1 MAPNDLAQ
9 GLVGAIPMDK
19 LSIQRGPSFANH
31 GSATYISPPM
41 QLVSKLFGRTLR
53 EAPNDA
59 EMDCHI
65 WLSRGGL
72 IRRLASGLY
81 AVQPLGQR
89 AIRKIEA
96 LIRQEMEAIDGQ
108 EMSLPLVQ
116 PSELWEKSGRYQL
129 IGSELV
135 RFKDRSQHPM
145 VLAMTHEEAVTQVAS
160 EELSSHR
167 QLPFMLWQ
175 FQLKFRD
182 EPRARGGLIR
192 VREFTMKDAY
202 SFHKD
207 QDCLDEYYQRAYD
220 AYVRIFRRCGI
231 EPVIVQSDTGI
242 MGGKVAH
249 EFMLQSPMGEDN
261 LILCPETG
269 YSANAEI
276 AVFAREG
283 IPGEALPTESVPT
296 PSKSSIEDVTKLLGI
311 EAKNTLKMV
320 MYGAEI
326 GPKPEFV
333 AVAIR
338 GDLDVSETK
347 VKNALKARVLFAA
360 TDDMIREAGLVPG
373 YASPVGMK
381 SGILMVDLSV
391 PVSANLVA
399 GGNEAGMHVRNVNF
413 GRDFTCTGR
422 FTEPVDVAQA
432 AEGLLEIGGT
442 HRLKAVRGIEIGN
455 IFKLGTKFSEA
466 LGCTFQADDKSIKP
480 AVMGCYGIGVGRL
493 LASVVENS
501 HDKDGIIW
509 PKEIAPFQV
518 HIVALGREPEILE
531 DCVALAKELE
541 SAGFDCLLDDRDE
554 RPGVKFKDSDLWG
567 IPVRLALGG
576 KSREQ
581 GCFEWKLRSGGAME
595 LFPKGEILDRL
606 KAFYQD

>member
-1 MAPNDLAQ
+1 
-9 GLVGAIPMDK
+9 
-19 LSIQRGPSFANH
+19 
-31 GSATYISPPM
+31 M
-41 QLVSKLFGRTLR
+41 QLVSKHFGRTLR
-53 EAPNDA
+53 EAPSDA
-59 EMDCHI
+59 EMDCHV
-65 WLSRGGL
+65 WLARAGL
-72 IRRLASGLY
+72 IRRLAAGLY
-81 AVQPLGQR
+81 AVQPMGQR
-89 AIRKIEA
+89 AIRRIESV
-96 LIRQEMEAIDGQ
+96 IRSEMDSIDGQ
-108 EMSLPLVQ
+108 ELSLPLVQ
-116 PSELWEKSGRYQL
+116 PSELWEKSGRYDL

-135 RFKDRSQHPM
+135 RFKDRGQHTM

-207 QDCLDEYYQRAYD
+207 QECLDEYYTKAYD

-249 EFMLQSPMGEDN
+249 EFMLQSPMGEDS

-283 IPGEALPTESVPT
+283 IAGDPLPPEKIATPG
-296 PSKSSIEDVTKLLGI
+296 KSSIEDVSKLLGI

-326 GPKPEFV
+326 GAQTEFV

-347 VKNALKARVLFAA
+347 VRNALKAKTLFAA
-360 TDDMIREAGLVPG
+360 TDEMISDAGLVPG
-373 YASPVGMK
+373 FASPVGMK
-381 SGILMVDLSV
+381 GG
-391 PVSANLVA
+391 A
-399 GGNEAGMHVRNVNF
+399 GFHVKNVNY
-413 GRDFTCTGR
+413 GRDFKATGA
-422 FTEPVDVAQA
+422 FAEPVDVAQA
-432 AEGLLEIGGT
+432 DEGHMEIGGV

-466 LGCTFQADDKSIKP
+466 LSCTFQAEDKTSKP

-493 LASVVENS
+493 LA
-501 HDKDGIIW
+501 
-509 PKEIAPFQV
+509 
-518 HIVALGREPEILE
+518 
-531 DCVALAKELE
+531 
-541 SAGFDCLLDDRDE
+541 
-554 RPGVKFKDSDLWG
+554 
-567 IPVRLALGG
+567 
-576 KSREQ
+576 
-581 GCFEWKLRSGGAME
+581 
-595 LFPKGEILDRL
+595 
-606 KAFYQD
+606 

>member
-1 MAPNDLAQ
+1 
-9 GLVGAIPMDK
+9 
-19 LSIQRGPSFANH
+19 
-31 GSATYISPPM
+31 M

-59 EMDCHI
+59 EMACHV
-65 WLSRGGL
+65 WLARGGL
-72 IRRLASGLY
+72 IRRLSTGLY
-81 AVQPLGQR
+81 AVQPLGHR
-89 AIRKIEA
+89 VIRRVEAI
-96 LIRQEMEAIDGQ
+96 IREEMERIDGQ
-108 EMSLPLVQ
+108 ELSLPLVQ
-116 PSELWEKSGRYQL
+116 PAELWQKSGRYDL

-135 RFKDRSQHPM
+135 RFKDRTEHPM
-145 VLAMTHEEAVTQVAS
+145 VLAMTHEEAITQVAS

-207 QDCLDEYYQRAYD
+207 QDCLDAYYQRAYD

-249 EFMLQSPMGEDN
+249 EFMLQSPSGEDY

-269 YSANAEI
+269 FSANAEI
-276 AVFAREG
+276 AQFAREP
-283 IPGEALPTESVPT
+283 IPGEPLPLEKVAT
-296 PSKSSIEDVTKLLGI
+296 PGKTSIEDVSAQLGV

-320 MYGAEI
+320 MYGAEF
-326 GPKPEFV
+326 GNKTKFV

-347 VKNALKARVLFAA
+347 VRNTLKAKTIWAA
-360 TDDMIREAGLVPG
+360 TDDMIREAGLEPG
-373 YASPVGMK
+373 FASPIGMK
-381 SGILMVDLSV
+381 SGILLVDLSV

-399 GGNEAGMHVRNVNF
+399 GANEAGFHVKNVNY
-413 GRDFTCTGR
+413 GRDFACQGH
-422 FTEPVDVAQA
+422 FSEPVDVAQA
-432 AEGLLEIGGT
+432 AEGHLEIGGV
-442 HRLKAVRGIEIGN
+442 HRLKSVRGIEIGN

-466 LGCTFQADDKSIKP
+466 LGCTFQAEDKSTKP

-493 LASVVENS
+493 MASIVENS
-501 HDKDGIIW
+501 HDDNGIVW
-509 PKEIAPFQV
+509 PKEVTPFHV
-518 HIVALGREPEILE
+518 HIVPLGKESEILD
-531 DCVALAKELE
+531 DCVSLARELE
-541 SAGFDCLLDDRDE
+541 AAGYDVLVDDRDE
-554 RPGVKFKDSDLWG
+554 RPGVKFKDADIWG
-567 IPVRLALGG
+567 VPVRLALGG

-581 GCFEWKLRSGGAME
+581 GSFECSGGEMT
-595 LFPKGEILDRL
+595 LVPRTEILA
-606 KAFYQD
+606 KVAAFYKG

>member
-1 MAPNDLAQ
+1 
-9 GLVGAIPMDK
+9 
-19 LSIQRGPSFANH
+19 
-31 GSATYISPPM
+31 M
-41 QLVSKLFGRTLR
+41 QLVSKMFGRTLR
-53 EAPNDA
+53 EAPSDA
-59 EMDCHI
+59 EMACHV
-65 WLSRGGL
+65 WLARAGL
-72 IRRLASGLY
+72 IRRLATGLY
-81 AVQPLGQR
+81 AVQPMGHKALKR
-89 AIRKIEA
+89 IEA
-96 LIRQEMEAIDGQ
+96 VIRQEMEAIDGQ
-108 EMSLPLVQ
+108 ELSLPLVQ
-116 PSELWEKSGRYQL
+116 PAELWEKSGRYNL

-135 RFKDRSQHPM
+135 RFKDRGQHPM

-207 QDCLDEYYQRAYD
+207 QECLDEYYQRAYD

-249 EFMLQSPMGEDN
+249 EFMLQSPMGEDS

-283 IPGEALPTESVPT
+283 IPGEELPMERVAT
-296 PSKSSIEDVTKLLGI
+296 PGKSSIDDVAKLLGV
-311 EAKNTLKMV
+311 EARNTLKMV

-326 GPKPEFV
+326 GDKTEFV

-347 VKNALKARVLFAA
+347 VKNALKARVVFAA
-360 TDDMIREAGLVPG
+360 TDDMIRAAGLVPG
-373 YASPVGMK
+373 YASPIGMK
-381 SGILMVDLSV
+381 GGILLVDLSV

-399 GGNEAGMHVRNVNF
+399 GANEAGFHVKNVNY
-413 GRDFTCTGR
+413 GRDFTVAGP
-422 FTEPVDVAQA
+422 FSEPVDVAQA
-432 AEGLLEIGGT
+432 AEGHLEINGV

-466 LGCTFQADDKSIKP
+466 LGCTFQAEDKTTRP

-493 LASVVENS
+493 LASVVEDS
-501 HDKDGIIW
+501 HDDNGIVW
-509 PKEIAPFQV
+509 PKEVTPYHV
-518 HIVALGREPEILE
+518 HLVALGQGELLD
-531 DCVALAKELE
+531 DCVKLAKELE
-541 SAGFDCLLDDRDE
+541 AAGFEVLLDDRDE
-554 RPGVKFKDSDLWG
+554 RPGVKFKDADLWG

-581 GCFEWKLRSGGAME
+581 GAFEWKERKAGSEMRLVKAT
-595 LFPKGEILDRL
+595 EIVEQVE
-606 KAFYQD
+606 AFYKG

>member
-1 MAPNDLAQ
+1 L
-9 GLVGAIPMDK
+9 GTRIVRFSG
-19 LSIQRGPSFANH
+19 
-31 GSATYISPPM
+31 YISVPM
-41 QLVSKLFGRTLR
+41 QLVSKMFGRTLR
-53 EAPNDA
+53 EAPSDA
-59 EMDCHI
+59 EMACHV
-65 WLSRGGL
+65 WLARAGL
-72 IRRLASGLY
+72 IRRLATGLY
-81 AVQPLGQR
+81 AVQPMGHKALKR
-89 AIRKIEA
+89 IEA
-96 LIRQEMEAIDGQ
+96 VIRQEMEAIDGQ
-108 EMSLPLVQ
+108 ELSLPLVQ
-116 PSELWEKSGRYQL
+116 PAELWEKSGRYNL

-135 RFKDRSQHPM
+135 RFKDRGQHPM

-207 QDCLDEYYQRAYD
+207 QECLDEYYQRAYD

-249 EFMLQSPMGEDN
+249 EFMLQSPMGEDS

-283 IPGEALPTESVPT
+283 IPGEELPMERVAT
-296 PSKSSIEDVTKLLGI
+296 PGKSSIDDVAKLLGV
-311 EAKNTLKMV
+311 EARNTLKMV

-326 GPKPEFV
+326 GDKTEFV

-347 VKNALKARVLFAA
+347 VKNALKARVVFAA
-360 TDDMIREAGLVPG
+360 TDDMIRAAGLVPG
-373 YASPVGMK
+373 YASPIGMK
-381 SGILMVDLSV
+381 GGILLVDLSV

-399 GGNEAGMHVRNVNF
+399 GANEAGFHVKNVNY
-413 GRDFTCTGR
+413 GRDFTVAGP
-422 FTEPVDVAQA
+422 FSEPVDVAQA
-432 AEGLLEIGGT
+432 AEGHLEINGV

-466 LGCTFQADDKSIKP
+466 LGCTFQAEDKTTRP

-493 LASVVENS
+493 LASVVEDS
-501 HDKDGIIW
+501 HDDNGIVW
-509 PKEIAPFQV
+509 PKEVTPYHV
-518 HIVALGREPEILE
+518 HLVALGQGELLD
-531 DCVALAKELE
+531 DCVKLAKELE
-541 SAGFDCLLDDRDE
+541 AAGFEVLLDDRDE
-554 RPGVKFKDSDLWG
+554 RPGVKFKDADLWG

-581 GCFEWKLRSGGAME
+581 GAFEWKERKAGSEMRLVKAT
-595 LFPKGEILDRL
+595 EIVEQVE
-606 KAFYQD
+606 AFYKG

>member
-1 MAPNDLAQ
+1 
-9 GLVGAIPMDK
+9 
-19 LSIQRGPSFANH
+19 
-31 GSATYISPPM
+31 M

-53 EAPNDA
+53 EAPSDA

-65 WLSRGGL
+65 WLARAGL
-72 IRRLASGLY
+72 IRRLATGLY
-81 AVQPLGQR
+81 AVQPMGHKALKR
-89 AIRKIEA
+89 IEA
-96 LIRQEMEAIDGQ
+96 VIRREMELIDGQ
-108 EMSLPLVQ
+108 ELSLPLVQ
-116 PSELWEKSGRYQL
+116 PAELWEKSGRYNL
-129 IGSELV
+129 IGNELV
-135 RFKDRSQHPM
+135 RFKDRGQHPM

-220 AYVRIFRRCGI
+220 AYVRIFRKCGI
-231 EPVIVQSDTGI
+231 EAVIVQSDTGI

-249 EFMLQSPMGEDN
+249 EFMLQSPMGEDS
-261 LILCPETG
+261 LILCPETA

-283 IPGEALPTESVPT
+283 ISGEILPAEKVATPG
-296 PSKSSIEDVTKLLGI
+296 KSSIEDFSKLLGVQ
-311 EAKNTLKMV
+311 AKNTLKMV

-326 GPKPEFV
+326 GDKTEFV

-347 VKNALKARVLFAA
+347 VKNTLKARVLFAA

-373 YASPVGMK
+373 FASPVGMK
-381 SGILMVDLSV
+381 KGILLVDLSV
-391 PVSANLVA
+391 PVSTNLVA
-399 GGNEAGMHVRNVNF
+399 GANEAGFHVKNTNY
-413 GRDFTCTGR
+413 GRDFQVTGP
-422 FTEPVDVAQA
+422 FSEPVDVAQA
-432 AEGLLEIGGT
+432 AEGHLEIGGT

-455 IFKLGTKFSEA
+455 IFKLGTKFSES
-466 LGCTFQADDKSIKP
+466 LGCTFQAEDKTTKP

-501 HDKDGIIW
+501 HDANGIVW
-509 PKEIAPFQV
+509 PKAVTPYHV
-518 HIVALGREPEILE
+518 HLVALGQGELLE
-531 DCVALAKELE
+531 DCIKLARELE
-541 SAGFDCLLDDRDE
+541 AAGFDVLLDDRDE
-554 RPGVKFKDSDLWG
+554 RPGVKFKDADLWG

-581 GCFEWKLRSGGAME
+581 GAFEWKERAGGEMSLVPAT
-595 LFPKGEILDRL
+595 EIVAKI

>member
-1 MAPNDLAQ
+1 
-9 GLVGAIPMDK
+9 
-19 LSIQRGPSFANH
+19 
-31 GSATYISPPM
+31 M

-53 EAPNDA
+53 EAPSDA

-65 WLSRGGL
+65 WLARAGL
-72 IRRLASGLY
+72 IRRLATGLY
-81 AVQPLGQR
+81 AVQPMGHK
-89 AIRKIEA
+89 AIKRIEA
-96 LIRQEMEAIDGQ
+96 IIRREMELIDGQ
-108 EMSLPLVQ
+108 ELSLPLVQ

-129 IGSELV
+129 IGNELV
-135 RFKDRSQHPM
+135 RFKDRGQHPM

-207 QDCLDEYYQRAYD
+207 QECLDEYYKKAYD
-220 AYVRIFRRCGI
+220 AYVRIFQKCGI
-231 EPVIVQSDTGI
+231 EAVIVQSDTGI

-249 EFMLQSPMGEDN
+249 EFMLQSPMGEDS

-283 IPGEALPTESVPT
+283 ISGEILPAEKVATPG
-296 PSKSSIEDVTKLLGI
+296 KSSIEDVSKLLGVQ
-311 EAKNTLKMV
+311 AKNTLKMV

-326 GPKPEFV
+326 GTKTEFV

-347 VKNALKARVLFAA
+347 VKNTLKARVLFAA
-360 TDDMIREAGLVPG
+360 TDDMIRDAGLVPG
-373 YASPVGMK
+373 FASPVGMK
-381 SGILMVDLSV
+381 KGILLVDLSV
-391 PVSANLVA
+391 PVSTNLVA
-399 GGNEAGMHVRNVNF
+399 GANEAGFHVKNTNY
-413 GRDFTCTGR
+413 GRDFTVTGP
-422 FTEPVDVAQA
+422 FSEPVDVAQA
-432 AEGLLEIGGT
+432 AEGHLEIGGV

-466 LGCTFQADDKSIKP
+466 LGCTFQAEDKTTRP

-501 HDKDGIIW
+501 HDANGIVW
-509 PKEIAPFQV
+509 PKAVTPYHV
-518 HIVALGREPEILE
+518 HLVALGQGELLD
-531 DCVALAKELE
+531 DCIKLARELE
-541 SAGFDCLLDDRDE
+541 AAGFDVLLDDRDE
-554 RPGVKFKDSDLWG
+554 RPGVKFKDADLWG

-581 GCFEWKLRSGGAME
+581 GAFEWKERAGGEMSLVPAT
-595 LFPKGEILDRL
+595 EIVAKI
-606 KAFYQD
+606 KAFYQA

>member
-1 MAPNDLAQ
+1 
-9 GLVGAIPMDK
+9 
-19 LSIQRGPSFANH
+19 
-31 GSATYISPPM
+31 M

-59 EMDCHI
+59 EMACHV
-65 WLSRGGL
+65 WLARAGM

-81 AVQPLGQR
+81 AVQPLGHR
-89 AIRKIEA
+89 AIRRIEA
-96 LIRQEMEAIDGQ
+96 IIRQEMEAIDGQ
-108 EMSLPLVQ
+108 ELSLPLVQ

-129 IGSELV
+129 IGQELV

-167 QLPFMLWQ
+167 QMPFMLWQ

-207 QDCLDEYYQRAYD
+207 QECLDAYYQRVYEAYL
-220 AYVRIFRRCGI
+220 RIFRRVGI
-231 EPVIVQSDTGI
+231 EPVVVQSDTGI

-249 EFMLQSPMGEDN
+249 EFMLQSPSGEDS

-283 IPGEALPTESVPT
+283 IAGDPLACEKVATPG
-296 PSKSSIEDVTKLLGI
+296 KSSIEDVSKLLGV
-311 EAKNTLKMV
+311 EARNTLKVV

-326 GPKPEFV
+326 GDKTEFI
-333 AVAIR
+333 AVALR
-338 GDLDVSETK
+338 GDLEVSETK
-347 VKNALKARVLFAA
+347 VRNLLKARVLYPA
-360 TDDMIREAGLVPG
+360 TDDQIRAAGLVPG
-373 YASPVGMK
+373 FASPVGMQG
-381 SGILMVDLSV
+381 GILLVDLSV

-399 GGNEAGMHVRNVNF
+399 GANEAGFHVKNVNY
-413 GRDFTCTGR
+413 GRDFAASGA
-422 FTEPVDVAQA
+422 FPEPVDVAQA
-432 AEGLLEIGGT
+432 DEGHLEIGGV

-466 LGCTFQADDKSIKP
+466 LSCTFQAEDKTTRP

-501 HDKDGIIW
+501 HDDNGIVW
-509 PKEIAPFQV
+509 PREVAPFQV
-518 HIVALGREPEILE
+518 HIVPLGKEAEIQE
-531 DCVALAKELE
+531 ACLAKARELE
-541 SAGFDCLLDDRDE
+541 AAGFEVLLDDRDE
-554 RPGVKFKDSDLWG
+554 RPGVKFKDADIWG
-567 IPVRLALGG
+567 VPVRLALGG
-576 KSREQ
+576 KSLAQ
-581 GCFEWKLRSGGAME
+581 GAFEWKLRSGGEVEMVA
-595 LFPKGEILDRL
+595 LDAIVAKVR
-606 KAFYQD
+606 AFYA

>member
-1 MAPNDLAQ
+1 
-9 GLVGAIPMDK
+9 
-19 LSIQRGPSFANH
+19 
-31 GSATYISPPM
+31 M
-41 QLVSKLFGRTLR
+41 QLVSKQFGRTLR
-53 EAPNDA
+53 EAPSDA
-59 EMDCHI
+59 EMACHV
-65 WLSRGGL
+65 WLARAGL
-72 IRRLASGLY
+72 IRRLATGLY
-81 AVQPLGQR
+81 AVQPMGQR

-96 LIRQEMEAIDGQ
+96 IIRSEMESIEGQ
-108 EMSLPLVQ
+108 ELSLPLVQ
-116 PSELWEKSGRYQL
+116 PSELWEKSGRLDL

-135 RFKDRSQHPM
+135 RFKDRGQHTM

-207 QDCLDEYYQRAYD
+207 QECLDEYYQKAYN
-220 AYVRIFRRCGI
+220 AYVRIFHRCGI
-231 EPVIVQSDTGI
+231 QPVIVQSDTGI
-242 MGGKVAH
+242 MGGKLAH
-249 EFMLQSPMGEDN
+249 EFMLQSPMGEDS

-283 IPGEALPTESVPT
+283 ISGEPLPTEKVAT
-296 PSKSSIEDVTKLLGI
+296 PGKSSIEDVTKLLGV

-320 MYGAEI
+320 MYGAEMTD
-326 GPKPEFV
+326 KTEFV

-347 VKNALKARVLFAA
+347 VRNALKAKTLFAA
-360 TDDMIREAGLVPG
+360 TDEQIRDAGLVPG
-373 YASPVGMK
+373 FASPVGMK
-381 SGILMVDLSV
+381 SGILLVDISV

-399 GGNEAGMHVRNVNF
+399 GANEAGFHVKNVNY
-413 GRDFTCTGR
+413 GRDFKANGA
-422 FTEPVDVAQA
+422 FAEPVDVAQA
-432 AEGLLEIGGT
+432 DEGHLEIGGA

-466 LGCTFQADDKSIKP
+466 LDCTFQAEDTTSKP

-501 HDKDGIIW
+501 HDDNGILW
-509 PKEIAPFQV
+509 PKEVTPYHV
-518 HIVALGREPEILE
+518 HIVSLGKEPEILA
-531 DCVALAKELE
+531 DCIALGKELE
-541 SAGFDCLLDDRDE
+541 TAGFDVLIDDRDE
-554 RPGVKFKDSDLWG
+554 RPGVKFKDADLWG

-581 GCFEWKLRSGGAME
+581 GAFEWKLRSGGEMR
-595 LFPKGEILDRL
+595 LVPTGEILAEVR
-606 KAFYQD
+606 AFYAKD

>member
-1 MAPNDLAQ
+1 
-9 GLVGAIPMDK
+9 
-19 LSIQRGPSFANH
+19 
-31 GSATYISPPM
+31 M

-53 EAPNDA
+53 EAPSDA
-59 EMDCHI
+59 EMACHI
-65 WLSRGGL
+65 WLARAGL
-72 IRRLASGLY
+72 IRRLATGLY
-81 AVQPLGQR
+81 AIQPMGHKALKR
-89 AIRKIEA
+89 IEA
-96 LIRQEMEAIDGQ
+96 VIRQEMENIDGQ

-116 PSELWEKSGRYQL
+116 PAELWEKSGRYNL

-135 RFKDRSQHPM
+135 RFKDRGQHPM

-207 QDCLDEYYQRAYD
+207 QECLDSYYQRAYD

-231 EPVIVQSDTGI
+231 EPVVVQSDTGI
-242 MGGKVAH
+242 MGGKLAH
-249 EFMLQSPMGEDN
+249 EFMLQSPMGEDS

-283 IPGEALPTESVPT
+283 IAGEMLAAEKIATPG
-296 PSKSSIEDVTKLLGI
+296 KSSIEDVSKLLGV
-311 EAKNTLKMV
+311 EAKNTLKVV
-320 MYGAEI
+320 MFGAEV
-326 GPKPEFV
+326 GDKTEFV

-338 GDLDVSETK
+338 GDLEVSQTK
-347 VKNALKARVLFAA
+347 VGNLLKSRNLFAA
-360 TDDMIREAGLVPG
+360 TEEMIRNAGLVPG
-373 YASPVGMK
+373 FASPVGMRG
-381 SGILMVDLSV
+381 GILLIDLSV
-391 PVSANLVA
+391 PVSSNLVA
-399 GGNEAGMHVRNVNF
+399 GANEAGFHVKNTNY
-413 GRDFTCTGR
+413 GRDFTVAGP
-422 FTEPVDVAQA
+422 FSEPVDVAQA
-432 AEGLLEIGGT
+432 DEGHLEIGGV

-466 LGCTFQADDKSIKP
+466 LECTFQAEDKTIKP

-493 LASVVENS
+493 LASVVETS
-501 HDKDGIIW
+501 HDANGILW
-509 PKEIAPFQV
+509 PKEVTPYHVQ
-518 HIVALGREPEILE
+518 IVGLGQGEILD
-531 DCVALAKELE
+531 DCLKLARELE
-541 SAGFDCLLDDRDE
+541 AAGFDVLVDDRDE
-554 RPGVKFKDSDLWG
+554 RPGVKFKDADLWG

-581 GCFEWKLRSGGAME
+581 GAFEWKERAAGSEMRLVPTAEIVEQVRS
-595 LFPKGEILDRL
+595 FY
-606 KAFYQD
+606 KA

>member
-1 MAPNDLAQ
+1 MFS
-9 GLVGAIPMDK
+9 G
-19 LSIQRGPSFANH
+19 
-31 GSATYISPPM
+31 YISVPM
-41 QLVSKLFGRTLR
+41 QLVSKMFGRTLR
-53 EAPNDA
+53 EAPSDA
-59 EMDCHI
+59 EMACHV
-65 WLSRGGL
+65 WLARAGL
-72 IRRLASGLY
+72 IRRLATGLY
-81 AVQPLGQR
+81 AVQPMGHK
-89 AIRKIEA
+89 AIKRIEA
-96 LIRQEMEAIDGQ
+96 IIRQEMEHIDGQ
-108 EMSLPLVQ
+108 ELSLPLVQ
-116 PSELWEKSGRYQL
+116 PSELWEKSGRYKL

-135 RFKDRSQHPM
+135 RFKDRGQHPM

-207 QDCLDEYYQRAYD
+207 QECLDDYYQRAYD

-283 IPGEALPTESVPT
+283 ISGEELPAERIATPG
-296 PSKSSIEDVTKLLGI
+296 KSSIEDVAKLLGV

-326 GPKPEFV
+326 GDKTEFV

-338 GDLDVSETK
+338 GDLEVSETK
-347 VKNALKARVLFAA
+347 VKNALKARVMFTA
-360 TDDMIREAGLVPG
+360 TDDMIHAAGLVPG

-381 SGILMVDLSV
+381 GGILLVDLSV
-391 PVSANLVA
+391 PVSSNLVA
-399 GGNEAGMHVRNVNF
+399 GANEAGFHVKNVNY
-413 GRDFTCTGR
+413 GRDFTVSGP
-422 FTEPVDVAQA
+422 FSEPVDVAQA
-432 AEGLLEIGGT
+432 AEGHLEIGGV

-466 LGCTFQADDKSIKP
+466 LSCTFQAEDKTTRP

-493 LASVVENS
+493 LASVVEDS
-501 HDKDGIIW
+501 HDDNGIVW
-509 PKEIAPFQV
+509 PKEVTPYHV
-518 HIVALGREPEILE
+518 HIVALGREPEILD
-531 DCVALAKELE
+531 DCVKLAKELE
-541 SAGFDCLLDDRDE
+541 SAGFEVLLDDRDE
-554 RPGVKFKDSDLWG
+554 RPGVKFKDADLWG

-581 GCFEWKLRSGGAME
+581 GAFEWKERKAGSEMRLVKTA
-595 LFPKGEILDRL
+595 EIVEQVR
-606 KAFYQD
+606 AFYKG

>member
-1 MAPNDLAQ
+1 
-9 GLVGAIPMDK
+9 
-19 LSIQRGPSFANH
+19 
-31 GSATYISPPM
+31 M

-53 EAPNDA
+53 EAPSDA

-65 WLSRGGL
+65 WLARAGL
-72 IRRLASGLY
+72 IRRLATGLY
-81 AVQPLGQR
+81 AVQPMGHKALKR
-89 AIRKIEA
+89 IEA
-96 LIRQEMEAIDGQ
+96 IIRREMELIDGQ
-108 EMSLPLVQ
+108 ELSLPLVQ
-116 PSELWEKSGRYQL
+116 PAELWEKSGRYNL
-129 IGSELV
+129 IGNELV
-135 RFKDRSQHPM
+135 RFKDRGQHPM

-207 QDCLDEYYQRAYD
+207 QDCLDAYYQRAYD
-220 AYVRIFRRCGI
+220 AYVRLFRKCGI

-249 EFMLQSPMGEDN
+249 EFMLQSPMGEDS

-283 IPGEALPTESVPT
+283 IAGPALPTEKVAT
-296 PSKSSIEDVTKLLGI
+296 PGKSSIEDVSKLLGV

-326 GPKPEFV
+326 GDKTEFV
-333 AVAIR
+333 AVALR

-347 VKNALKARVLFAA
+347 VKNTLKAKLLFAA
-360 TDDMIREAGLVPG
+360 TDDMIRDAGLVPG
-373 YASPVGMK
+373 FASPVGMK
-381 SGILMVDLSV
+381 KGILLVDLSV
-391 PVSANLVA
+391 PVSTNLVA
-399 GGNEAGMHVRNVNF
+399 GANEAGFHVKNTNY
-413 GRDFTCTGR
+413 GRDFTVTGP
-422 FTEPVDVAQA
+422 FSEPVDVAQA
-432 AEGLLEIGGT
+432 AEGHLEIGGV

-466 LGCTFQADDKSIKP
+466 LGCTFQAEDKSTKP

-501 HDKDGIIW
+501 HDANGIVW
-509 PKEIAPFQV
+509 PKAVTPYHV
-518 HIVALGREPEILE
+518 HLVALGQGELLD
-531 DCVALAKELE
+531 DCVKLARELE
-541 SAGFDCLLDDRDE
+541 AAGFDVLLDDRDE
-554 RPGVKFKDSDLWG
+554 RPGVKFKDADLWG

-581 GCFEWKLRSGGAME
+581 GAFEWKERAGGEMRLVPAT
-595 LFPKGEILDRL
+595 EIVAKIR
-606 KAFYQD
+606 AFYQD

>member
-1 MAPNDLAQ
+1 
-9 GLVGAIPMDK
+9 
-19 LSIQRGPSFANH
+19 
-31 GSATYISPPM
+31 M

-53 EAPNDA
+53 EAPSDA

-65 WLSRGGL
+65 WLARAGL
-72 IRRLASGLY
+72 IRRLATGLY
-81 AVQPLGQR
+81 AVQPMGQK
-89 AIRKIEA
+89 AIKRIEA
-96 LIRQEMEAIDGQ
+96 IIRREMELIDGQ
-108 EMSLPLVQ
+108 ELSLPLVQ
-116 PSELWEKSGRYQL
+116 PAELWEKSGRYNL
-129 IGSELV
+129 IGNELV
-135 RFKDRSQHPM
+135 RFKDRGQHPM

-207 QDCLDEYYQRAYD
+207 AQCLDEYYQRAYD
-220 AYVRIFRRCGI
+220 AYVRIFRKCGI
-231 EPVIVQSDTGI
+231 EAVIVQSDTGI

-249 EFMLQSPMGEDN
+249 EFMLQSPMGEDS

-283 IPGEALPTESVPT
+283 IAGEILPAEKVATPG
-296 PSKSSIEDVTKLLGI
+296 KSSIEDVSKLLGVQ
-311 EAKNTLKMV
+311 AKNTLKMV

-326 GPKPEFV
+326 GDKTEFV

-347 VKNALKARVLFAA
+347 VKNTLKARVLFAA

-373 YASPVGMK
+373 FASPVGMK
-381 SGILMVDLSV
+381 KGILLVDLSV
-391 PVSANLVA
+391 PVSTNLVA
-399 GGNEAGMHVRNVNF
+399 GANEAGFHVKNTNY
-413 GRDFTCTGR
+413 GRDFQVTGP
-422 FTEPVDVAQA
+422 FSEPVDVAQA
-432 AEGLLEIGGT
+432 AEGHLEIGGT

-466 LGCTFQADDKSIKP
+466 LGCTFQAEDKSTKP

-501 HDKDGIIW
+501 HDANGIVW
-509 PKEIAPFQV
+509 PKAVTPYHV
-518 HIVALGREPEILE
+518 HLVALGQGELLE
-531 DCVALAKELE
+531 DCIKLARELE
-541 SAGFDCLLDDRDE
+541 AAGFDVLLDDRDE
-554 RPGVKFKDSDLWG
+554 RPGVKFKDADLWG

-581 GCFEWKLRSGGAME
+581 GAFEWKERAGGEMSLVPAT
-595 LFPKGEILDRL
+595 EIVAKI

>member
-1 MAPNDLAQ
+1 
-9 GLVGAIPMDK
+9 MD
-19 LSIQRGPSFANH
+19 RG
-31 GSATYISPPM
+31 YIWPPM
-41 QLVSKLFGRTLR
+41 QLVSKHFGRTLR
-53 EAPNDA
+53 EAPSDA
-59 EMDCHI
+59 EMACHV
-65 WLSRGGL
+65 WLARAGL

-81 AVQPLGQR
+81 AVQPMGQR

-96 LIRQEMEAIDGQ
+96 IIRSEMDELEGQ
-108 EMSLPLVQ
+108 ELSLPLVQ
-116 PSELWEKSGRYQL
+116 PSELWEKSGRLDL

-135 RFKDRSQHPM
+135 RFKDRGQHTM

-207 QDCLDEYYQRAYD
+207 QECLDEFYQRAYD

-249 EFMLQSPMGEDN
+249 EFMLQSPMGEDS
-261 LILCPETG
+261 LILCEETG

-283 IPGEALPTESVPT
+283 IAGDPLQTEKIATPG
-296 PSKSSIEDVTKLLGI
+296 KSSIEDVSKLLGI

-326 GPKPEFV
+326 GAATEFV

-338 GDLDVSETK
+338 GDLEVSETK
-347 VKNALKARVLFAA
+347 VRNALKAKVLFAA
-360 TDDMIREAGLVPG
+360 TDDQIRDAGLVPG
-373 YASPVGMK
+373 FASPIGMK
-381 SGILMVDLSV
+381 SGILLVDLSV
-391 PVSANLVA
+391 PASANLVA
-399 GGNEAGMHVRNVNF
+399 GANEAGFHVKNVNY
-413 GRDFTCTGR
+413 GRDFHATGG
-422 FTEPVDVAQA
+422 FPEPLDVAQA
-432 AEGLLEIGGT
+432 DQGHLEIGGV

-466 LGCTFQADDKSIKP
+466 LDCTFQAEDKTSKP

-501 HDKDGIIW
+501 HDDNGILW
-509 PKEIAPFQV
+509 PKEVTPYHV
-518 HIVALGREPEILE
+518 HIVSLGKEPEILA
-531 DCVALAKELE
+531 DCIVLGKELE
-541 SAGFDCLLDDRDE
+541 AAGFDVLIDDRDE
-554 RPGVKFKDSDLWG
+554 RPGVKFKDADLWG

-581 GCFEWKLRSGGAME
+581 GAFEWKLRSGGEMR
-595 LFPKGEILDRL
+595 LVPTGEILAEVRS
-606 KAFYQD
+606 FYA

>member
-1 MAPNDLAQ
+1 
-9 GLVGAIPMDK
+9 
-19 LSIQRGPSFANH
+19 
-31 GSATYISPPM
+31 M
-41 QLVSKLFGRTLR
+41 QLVSKMFGRTLR
-53 EAPNDA
+53 EAPSDA
-59 EMDCHI
+59 EMACHV
-65 WLSRGGL
+65 WLARAGL
-72 IRRLASGLY
+72 IRRLSAGLY
-81 AVQPLGQR
+81 AVQPMGQKALR
-89 AIRKIEA
+89 RIEA
-96 LIRQEMEAIDGQ
+96 VIRQEMEAIDGQ
-108 EMSLPLVQ
+108 ELSLPLVQ
-116 PSELWEKSGRYQL
+116 PAELWEKSGRYKL

-135 RFKDRSQHPM
+135 RFKDRGQHPM

-207 QDCLDEYYQRAYD
+207 QECLDEYYQRAYD

-231 EPVIVQSDTGI
+231 EPVVVQSDTGI

-249 EFMLQSPMGEDN
+249 EFMLQSPMGEDS

-283 IPGEALPTESVPT
+283 IPGEELPMERVAT
-296 PSKSSIEDVTKLLGI
+296 PGKSSIEDICKLLGVQ
-311 EAKNTLKMV
+311 AKNTLKMV

-326 GPKPEFV
+326 GDKTEFV

-347 VKNALKARVLFAA
+347 VKNAVKARVLYPA

-373 YASPVGMK
+373 YASPIGMK
-381 SGILMVDLSV
+381 KGTLLVDLSV

-399 GGNEAGMHVRNVNF
+399 GANEADWHVKNVNY
-413 GRDFTCTGR
+413 GRDFHVFGP
-422 FTEPVDVAQA
+422 FSEPVDVAQA
-432 AEGLLEIGGT
+432 DEGHLEIGGV

-466 LGCTFQADDKSIKP
+466 LSCTFQADDKTTKP

-493 LASVVENS
+493 LASVVETS
-501 HDKDGIIW
+501 HDDNGIVW
-509 PKEIAPFQV
+509 PKEVTPYHV
-518 HIVALGREPEILE
+518 HIVALGQAELLD
-531 DCVALAKELE
+531 DCVKLAKELE
-541 SAGFDCLLDDRDE
+541 AAGFEVLLDDRDE
-554 RPGVKFKDSDLWG
+554 RPGVKFKDADLWG
-567 IPVRLALGG
+567 VPVRLALGG

-581 GCFEWKLRSGGAME
+581 GCFEWKERKAGSEMRLVKAT
-595 LFPKGEILDRL
+595 EIVEQI
-606 KAFYQD
+606 KAFYKG

>member
-1 MAPNDLAQ
+1 
-9 GLVGAIPMDK
+9 
-19 LSIQRGPSFANH
+19 
-31 GSATYISPPM
+31 M
-41 QLVSKLFGRTLR
+41 QLVSKHFGRTLR
-53 EAPNDA
+53 EAPSDA
-59 EMDCHI
+59 EMACHV
-65 WLSRGGL
+65 WLARAGL
-72 IRRLASGLY
+72 IRRLATGLY
-81 AVQPLGQR
+81 AVQPMGQR
-89 AIRKIEA
+89 AIRKIESI
-96 LIRQEMEAIDGQ
+96 IRSEMEMIDGQ
-108 EMSLPLVQ
+108 ELSLPLVQ
-116 PSELWEKSGRYQL
+116 PSELWEKSGRYDL

-135 RFKDRSQHPM
+135 RFKDRGQHTM

-207 QDCLDEYYQRAYD
+207 QECLDEYYKRAYD

-249 EFMLQSPMGEDN
+249 EFMLQSPMGEDS

-283 IPGEALPTESVPT
+283 VAGELLPTEKIAT
-296 PSKSSIEDVTKLLGI
+296 PGKSSIEDVTKLLGV

-320 MYGAEI
+320 MYGAEMAD
-326 GPKPEFV
+326 KTEFV

-347 VKNALKARVLFAA
+347 VRNALKAKTLFAA
-360 TDDMIREAGLVPG
+360 TDEMIRDAGLVPG
-373 YASPVGMK
+373 FASPVGMGG
-381 SGILMVDLSV
+381 GILLVDLSV

-399 GGNEAGMHVRNVNF
+399 GANEAGFHVKNVNY
-413 GRDFTCTGR
+413 GRDFAASGT
-422 FTEPVDVAQA
+422 FPEPLDVAQA
-432 AEGLLEIGGT
+432 DEGHLETGGV

-466 LGCTFQADDKSIKP
+466 LACTFQAEDKTSKP

-501 HDKDGIIW
+501 HDENGILW
-509 PKEIAPFQV
+509 PKEVTPYHV
-518 HIVALGREPEILE
+518 HIVSLGKEPEILA
-531 DCVALAKELE
+531 DCIALGVELE
-541 SAGFDCLLDDRDE
+541 AAGFDVLIDDRDE
-554 RPGVKFKDSDLWG
+554 RPGVKFKDADLWG
-567 IPVRLALGG
+567 VPVRLALGG

-581 GCFEWKLRSGGAME
+581 GAFEWKLRSGGEMR
-595 LFPKGEILDRL
+595 LVPKGEIVGEVRS
-606 KAFYQD
+606 FYA